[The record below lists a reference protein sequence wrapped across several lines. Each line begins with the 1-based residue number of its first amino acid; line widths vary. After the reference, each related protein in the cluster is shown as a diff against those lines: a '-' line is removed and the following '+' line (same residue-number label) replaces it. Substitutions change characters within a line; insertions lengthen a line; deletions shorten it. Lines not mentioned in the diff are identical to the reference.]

1 MPARLAPRPAC
12 DKPLFG
18 PFCSFRPETFF
29 FPPSVLERMRGS
41 EWAPLYLLVVL
52 AIAAI
57 LLVTFVKPMF
67 RTAAVAAEQNADAA
81 KAAAKSFLP
90 LLLWPASLLK
100 RKKAAIELLGIFQ
113 LLRPT
118 PPPGGV

>member
-1 MPARLAPRPAC
+1 
-12 DKPLFG
+12 
-18 PFCSFRPETFF
+18 
-29 FPPSVLERMRGS
+29 MRGS